1 MKKVRRFNG
10 EEDSYVEDTA
20 SRKANIDR
28 ALAEANKPE
37 AMGEGNPKYNFDEF
51 TAYQQ
56 ESPSKDPFAEAA
68 PAKAAPAAP
77 AAPKAK
83 PPIVTLQQ
91 LNAFKKEFGADK
103 DLTDYMNKQQ
113 GLTRR
118 GGATPP
124 VSSND
129 RQMRDTS
136 IGLGPTVEKAQALE
150 AQSLEKKRRAAM
162 EKSQALEPVYPEQAL
177 MGGAGVGIKSIAK
190 AAQNLANRGGAK
202 EAAKRVEPYLA
213 KEAQMALPAPAKQ
226 LALPAPAR
234 QLGYDKAAGK
244 TASKT
249 AERNA
254 RTQGRQDEMS
264 RENLRRYGMTDDT
277 SRDAVNAVRENL
289 GMGRGFKV
297 IKKGGS
303 VKGYASGGKVRS
315 ASSRADGIAIRGK
328 TRA

>member
-10 EEDSYVEDTA
+10 TEGSDVPGLLGD
-20 SRKANIDR
+20 
-28 ALAEANKPE
+28 EANKR
-37 AMGEGNPKYNFDEF
+37 
-51 TAYQQ
+51 
-56 ESPSKDPFAEAA
+56 FAERVNAVEA
-68 PAKAAPAAP
+68 EQRGENILKGMRDAE
-77 AAPKAK
+77 AK
-83 PPIVTLQQ
+83 PPIVTKEQ
-91 LNAFKKEFGADK
+91 LEKSG
-103 DLTDYMNKQQ
+103 LSLRDYMNKQQ

-118 GGATPP
+118 GAPAA
-124 VSSND
+124 
-129 RQMRDTS
+129 DTS
-136 IGLGPTVEKAQALE
+136 NAYGKEQQYQRAQEAAQSSAEKA
-150 AQSLEKKRRAAM
+150 RRAAM
-162 EKSQALEPVYPEQAL
+162 EKSQALEGSYPEQAL
-177 MGGAGVGIKSIAK
+177 MGGAGFGIKSLAQAAK
-190 AAQNLANRGGAK
+190 NLANRGGAK

-226 LALPAPAR
+226 MALPAPPSRLALPAPAR

-297 IKKGGS
+297 MKKGGS
-303 VKGYASGGKVRS
+303 TQGYASGGKVRS

>member
-1 MKKVRRFNG
+1 MKKVRRFG
-10 EEDSYVEDTA
+10 GGGGT
-20 SRKANIDR
+20 
-28 ALAEANKPE
+28 
-37 AMGEGNPKYNFDEF
+37 DEM
-51 TAYQQ
+51 
-56 ESPSKDPFAEAA
+56 EAA
-68 PAKAAPAAP
+68 NQGEDLAAELRGENILKGMRDAE
-77 AAPKAK
+77 AK
-83 PPIVTLQQ
+83 PPIVTKEQ
-91 LNAFKKEFGADK
+91 LEKSG
-103 DLTDYMNKQQ
+103 LSLRDYMNKQQ

-124 VSSND
+124 VSTKSVASGE
-129 RQMRDTS
+129 R
-136 IGLGPTVEKAQALE
+136 LGPTLEKAQALE
-150 AQSLEKKRRAAM
+150 ARSSAEKARRAAM

-202 EAAKRVEPYLA
+202 EAATRIEPYLA

-297 IKKGGS
+297 MKKGGS
-303 VKGYASGGKVRS
+303 TQSYASGGKVRS

>member
-1 MKKVRRFNG
+1 MKKVRRFADGG
-10 EEDSYVEDTA
+10 ETEDMVAPGNEEAIKNRLLAGMSEEP
-20 SRKANIDR
+20 DR
-28 ALAEANKPE
+28 V
-37 AMGEGNPKYNFDEF
+37 F
-51 TAYQQ
+51 
-56 ESPSKDPFAEAA
+56 AA
-68 PAKAAPAAP
+68 PDSFSPPAV
-77 AAPKAK
+77 K
-83 PPIVTLQQ
+83 PPIVTMDQVKKAGFSTLREY
-91 LNAFKKEFGADK
+91 LNDK
-103 DLTDYMNKQQ
+103 Q
-113 GLTRR
+113 GLKPR
-118 GGATPP
+118 GAPA

-202 EAAKRVEPYLA
+202 EAATRIEPYLA

-297 IKKGGS
+297 MKKGGS
-303 VKGYASGGKVRS
+303 TQSYASGGKVRS
-315 ASSRADGIAIRGK
+315 ASSRADGCAIRGK